1 MTLYTNGCN
10 FSKVKG
16 VLLLYDSCFLN
27 DALPWH
33 HHTVSA
39 HYNKGFSFVQFWDNI
54 IKPLE
59 LELEYYPMF
68 IEVTV
73 IYKLNLTTPIVKKTK
88 TVLTFFVPP
97 WVVVINPSSN
107 LSQSC
112 LEKPS
117 EPLLLITLT
126 KTTVGVKSGGY
137 TGAPPCNLLT
147 VCTLKEFE
155 PVLSHNNFHW
165 TSEEKDHKD
174 KSSTTTPGDISV
186 AR

>member
-1 MTLYTNGCN
+1 
-10 FSKVKG
+10 
-16 VLLLYDSCFLN
+16 
-27 DALPWH
+27 
-33 HHTVSA
+33 
-39 HYNKGFSFVQFWDNI
+39 
-54 IKPLE
+54 
-59 LELEYYPMF
+59 MF

-73 IYKLNLTTPIVKKTK
+73 IYKLNLTSPIVKKT
-88 TVLTFFVPP
+88 VELLMC
-97 WVVVINPSSN
+97 VINPFSN

-126 KTTVGVKSGGY
+126 KTAVGVKSGGY

-147 VCTLKEFE
+147 VCTLEEFK
-155 PVLSHNNFHW
+155 PVLGHNNFHW

>member
-1 MTLYTNGCN
+1 MTPPYSISSLQQRLFICTVLRKHHKTFGTGTGILSDVHWSYSYIQTQSDHPN
-10 FSKVKG
+10 SKK
-16 VLLLYDSCFLN
+16 
-27 DALPWH
+27 
-33 HHTVSA
+33 
-39 HYNKGFSFVQFWDNI
+39 
-54 IKPLE
+54 
-59 LELEYYPMF
+59 
-68 IEVTV
+68 
-73 IYKLNLTTPIVKKTK
+73 K

-126 KTTVGVKSGGY
+126 KAAVGVKSGGY